1 MLPGYPAGVAATSPP
16 YPTGEVAIP
25 PCYPAGRCQAVAS
38 GEGSA
43 HDLTPL
49 GSADGGR
56 IVAGESGGN
65 GGWRVV
71 VSGTRDSG
79 RGQ

>member
-49 GSADGGR
+49 GWR
-56 IVAGESGGN
+56 TAGEQWPVNLEEVACGE
-65 GGWRVV
+65 W
-71 VSGTRDSG
+71 
-79 RGQ
+79 